1 MPIKETEYFD
11 NITEKVSEAIWG
23 ILPSK
28 PLHLS
33 VKPIAINPSY
43 LSGMASLKQMMMEID
58 FGDATEEIPITVVL
72 PNKTFPCPAIIKIN
86 DENTLESSSIEE
98 MVNEGC
104 AVFSVYFKD
113 ITDNNSNFKS
123 GLYPRIAGS
132 RRKKTSSGKA
142 IVWAWAA
149 IRILEY
155 ASVLSEI
162 DNTKIGITGKG
173 IFAFSARLAANAD
186 SRFSFI
192 IPCDEPQIND
202 DFISEYPYLFSRSFT
217 V

>member
-1 MPIKETEYFD
+1 MPVKEIEYFD
-11 NITEKVSEAIWG
+11 NITEKASEAIWG

-43 LSGMASLKQMMMEID
+43 LSGKATLKQMMMEID
-58 FGDATEEIPITVVL
+58 FGDTTEEIPLTIVV
-72 PNKTFPCPAIIKIN
+72 PNRTFPCPAIIKIN
-86 DENTLESSSIEE
+86 DENTLEYSSIDE
-98 MVNEGC
+98 MVNEGF

-123 GLYPRIAGS
+123 GLYPQIAGS

-162 DNTKIGITGKG
+162 DNTKIGIIGKG
-173 IFAFSARLAANAD
+173 IFAFSARLAAKAD

-192 IPCDEPQIND
+192 IPRNEPQINE
-202 DFISEYPYLFSRSFT
+202 DFIREYPYLFSRSF
-217 V
+217 VI